1 MKINGKL
8 TAIVAEG
15 QGVSNAGTP
24 WTKATLLLEVQHST
38 SSETFAVVA
47 FNDKLEAARSMV
59 GQMVVAQV
67 WASYREYNGRY
78 YQDITLSSIGL
89 AASDGGAIG

>member
-24 WTKATLLLEVQHST
+24 WTRATLLLDVQHST
-38 SSETFAVVA
+38 SCETFAVVA

-67 WASYREYNGRY
+67 WATCREYNGRY

-89 AASDGGAIG
+89 AASDGGTIE